1 MGTLNP
7 ELWMVWMPAISALL
21 FALGGS
27 QISDTIK
34 GQKWTRRFVLPA
46 ILGISVGFSVSWW
59 QGLLLGCFAC
69 AMFHQGYGDRASWL
83 KKAFIFL
90 GYSVISAPIGLSFWN
105 IPIFFWCWVGMWI
118 SQTKW
123 GGSTLQWK
131 VWESGT
137 GYLIGQTVAFA
148 LAGYG
153 WIWG

>member
-1 MGTLNP
+1 VKNLSP
-7 ELWMVWMPAISALL
+7 ELWMVFIPGISAIL

-27 QISDTIK
+27 QISTTIK
-34 GQKWTRRFVLPA
+34 GKKWFRRFVLPV
-46 ILGISVGFSVSWW
+46 ILGISVGIVFTWW

-69 AMFHQGYGDRASWL
+69 AMFHQGYGSGASGWGERAL
-83 KKAFIFL
+83 IFL
-90 GYSVISAPIGLSFWN
+90 GYSLISAPIGLSFWN
-105 IPIFFWCWVGMWI
+105 IPIFFWCLAGMWI

-123 GGSTLQWK
+123 GGRTLEWK

-153 WIWG
+153 WTW